1 VRQSGIYKI
10 TNKINGKSYIG
21 KTVDLHKRIVTHL
34 WRLENGTHPNPHLQR
49 AFDKYGK
56 NRFVFEVLER
66 CREEDLSDKEMFFIN
81 KYNSFGNGYNLTA
94 GGDGA
99 AGRKLKEETKTRISQ
114 ANKGRK
120 RTKEQREKISEAG
133 KKLWSNPKYREKMMK
148 RPKPTSVWNK
158 GRRHTEEEKKHLSEK
173 LKGRRITE
181 EHKKKLHEL
190 YKGEK
195 SLTAKL
201 TEQQVIEIRLRFLKG
216 EKQCDIKK
224 DYQVSAQTIN
234 DIVRNRRWRHIPN
247 TIKELE
253 KIKEA
258 K

>member
-1 VRQSGIYKI
+1 MNKCGIYAIK
-10 TNKINGKSYIG
+10 NKINNKMYIG
-21 KTVDLHKRIVTHL
+21 KSVNVNKRKSYHFWLLRTNNHF
-34 WRLENGTHPNPHLQR
+34 NPKLQS
-49 AFDKYGK
+49 AFNKYGEE
-56 NRFVFEVLER
+56 NFEFVILEK
-66 CREEDLSDKEMFFIN
+66 CNKDELDDKEIKYIN
-81 KYNSFGNGYNLTA
+81 RYNTINDGYNICE
-94 GGDGA
+94 GGEGSL
-99 AGRKLKEETKTRISQ
+99 GRTLSEETKQKISN
-114 ANKGRK
+114 ANTGRK
-120 RTKEQREKISEAG
+120 QDEVAKKRKSEIMKELWKTAEYR
-133 KKLWSNPKYREKMMK
+133 KKMK
-148 RPKPTSVWNK
+148 QRPKPKPWNK

-224 DYQVSAQTIN
+224 DYQVSAQTIY

>member
-1 VRQSGIYKI
+1 
-10 TNKINGKSYIG
+10 
-21 KTVDLHKRIVTHL
+21 
-34 WRLENGTHPNPHLQR
+34 
-49 AFDKYGK
+49 
-56 NRFVFEVLER
+56 
-66 CREEDLSDKEMFFIN
+66 M
-81 KYNSFGNGYNLTA
+81 
-94 GGDGA
+94 
-99 AGRKLKEETKTRISQ
+99 
-114 ANKGRK
+114 KGR
-120 RTKEQREKISEAG
+120 
-133 KKLWSNPKYREKMMK
+133 Y
-148 RPKPTSVWNK
+148 
-158 GRRHTEEEKKHLSEK
+158 
-173 LKGRRITE
+173 ITE

-224 DYQVSAQTIN
+224 DYQVSAQTIY

>member
-1 VRQSGIYKI
+1 MKSGIYAIK
-10 TNKINGKSYIG
+10 NKMNNKMYIGQSVNVNKRKSY
-21 KTVDLHKRIVTHL
+21 HL
-34 WRLENGTHPNPHLQR
+34 WLLRNNSHFNPKLQN
-49 AFDKYGK
+49 AFNKYGEE
-56 NRFVFEVLER
+56 NFEFVILEK
-66 CREEDLSDKEMFFIN
+66 CNKEELDDKEIEYISR
-81 KYNSFGNGYNLTA
+81 YNTTNNGYNICE
-94 GGDGA
+94 GGEGSL
-99 AGRKLKEETKTRISQ
+99 GRTLSEETKQKISN
-114 ANKGRK
+114 ANTGRK
-120 RTKEQREKISEAG
+120 QDEVAKKRKSEAIKELWKTAEYR
-133 KKLWSNPKYREKMMK
+133 KKMK
-148 RPKPTSVWNK
+148 QRPKPKPWNK
-158 GRRHTEEEKKHLSEK
+158 GRRLTEEEKKHLSEK

-216 EKQCDIKK
+216 ERQCDIKK
-224 DYQVSAQTIN
+224 DYQVSAQTIY

>member
-1 VRQSGIYKI
+1 MQSGIYAIKNRI
-10 TNKINGKSYIG
+10 NNKMYVGKSVNI
-21 KTVDLHKRIVTHL
+21 KKRKSYHFWLLRTNNHF
-34 WRLENGTHPNPHLQR
+34 NPKLQS
-49 AFDKYGK
+49 AFNKYGEE
-56 NRFVFEVLER
+56 NFEFVILEK
-66 CREEDLSDKEMFFIN
+66 CNKDELDDKEIKYIN
-81 KYNSFGNGYNLTA
+81 RYNTINDGYNICE
-94 GGDGA
+94 GGEGSL
-99 AGRKLKEETKTRISQ
+99 GRTLSEETKQKISN
-114 ANKGRK
+114 ANTGRK
-120 RTKEQREKISEAG
+120 QDEVAKKRKSEIMKELWKTAEYR
-133 KKLWSNPKYREKMMK
+133 KKMK
-148 RPKPTSVWNK
+148 QRPKPKPWNK

-224 DYQVSAQTIN
+224 DYQVSAQTIY
-234 DIVRNRRWRHIPN
+234 DIVRNRSWRHIPN

-253 KIKEA
+253 RIKEA

>member
-1 VRQSGIYKI
+1 MTKCGVYAIKNRTNNKMYIGQSVNVRKR
-10 TNKINGKSYIG
+10 KSY
-21 KTVDLHKRIVTHL
+21 HL
-34 WRLENGTHPNPHLQR
+34 WLLRTNNHFNPKLQS
-49 AFDKYGK
+49 AFNKYGEE
-56 NRFVFEVLER
+56 NFEFVILEK
-66 CREEDLSDKEMFFIN
+66 CNKDELDDKEIKYIN
-81 KYNSFGNGYNLTA
+81 RYNTINDGYNICE
-94 GGDGA
+94 GGEGSL
-99 AGRKLKEETKTRISQ
+99 GRTLSEETKQKISN
-114 ANKGRK
+114 ANTGRK
-120 RTKEQREKISEAG
+120 QDEVAKKRKSEIMKELWKTAEYR
-133 KKLWSNPKYREKMMK
+133 KKMK
-148 RPKPTSVWNK
+148 QRPKPKPWNK

-224 DYQVSAQTIN
+224 DYQVSAQTIY

>member
-1 VRQSGIYKI
+1 MQSGIYAIKNR
-10 TNKINGKSYIG
+10 TNNKMYIGQSVNVRKRKSY
-21 KTVDLHKRIVTHL
+21 HL
-34 WRLENGTHPNPHLQR
+34 WLLRTNNHFNPKLQS
-49 AFDKYGK
+49 AFNKYGEE
-56 NRFVFEVLER
+56 NFEFVILEK
-66 CREEDLSDKEMFFIN
+66 CNKDELDDKEIKYIN
-81 KYNSFGNGYNLTA
+81 RYNTINDGYNICE
-94 GGDGA
+94 GGEGSL
-99 AGRKLKEETKTRISQ
+99 GRTLSEETKQKISN
-114 ANKGRK
+114 ANTGRK
-120 RTKEQREKISEAG
+120 QDEVAKKRKSEIMKELWETAEYR
-133 KKLWSNPKYREKMMK
+133 KKMEQ
-148 RPKPTSVWNK
+148 RPKPKPWNK

-224 DYQVSAQTIN
+224 DYQVSAQTIY

>member
-1 VRQSGIYKI
+1 MKSGIYAIK
-10 TNKINGKSYIG
+10 NKMNNKMYIGQSVNVNKRKSY
-21 KTVDLHKRIVTHL
+21 HL
-34 WRLENGTHPNPHLQR
+34 WLLRNNSHFNPKLQN
-49 AFDKYGK
+49 AFNKYGEE
-56 NRFVFEVLER
+56 NFEFVILEK
-66 CREEDLSDKEMFFIN
+66 CNKEELDDKEIEYIN
-81 KYNSFGNGYNLTA
+81 RYNTTNNGYNICE
-94 GGDGA
+94 GGEGSL
-99 AGRKLKEETKTRISQ
+99 GRTLSEETKQKISN
-114 ANKGRK
+114 ANTGRK
-120 RTKEQREKISEAG
+120 QDEVAKKRKSEAMKELWKTAEYR
-133 KKLWSNPKYREKMMK
+133 KKMK
-148 RPKPTSVWNK
+148 QRPKPKPWNK
-158 GRRHTEEEKKHLSEK
+158 GRRLTEEEKKHLSEK

-216 EKQCDIKK
+216 ERQCDIKK
-224 DYQVSAQTIN
+224 DYQVSAQTIY

>member
-1 VRQSGIYKI
+1 MQSGIYAIKNR
-10 TNKINGKSYIG
+10 TNNKMYIGQSVNARKRKSY
-21 KTVDLHKRIVTHL
+21 HL
-34 WRLENGTHPNPHLQR
+34 WLLRTNNHFNPKLQS
-49 AFDKYGK
+49 AFNKYGEE
-56 NRFVFEVLER
+56 NFEFVILEK
-66 CREEDLSDKEMFFIN
+66 CNKDELDDKEIKYIN
-81 KYNSFGNGYNLTA
+81 RYNTINDGYNICE
-94 GGDGA
+94 GGEGSL
-99 AGRKLKEETKTRISQ
+99 GRTLSEETKQKISN
-114 ANKGRK
+114 ANTGRK
-120 RTKEQREKISEAG
+120 QDEVAKKRKSEIMKELWKTAEYR
-133 KKLWSNPKYREKMMK
+133 KKMK
-148 RPKPTSVWNK
+148 QRPKPKPWNK

-224 DYQVSAQTIN
+224 DYQVSAQTIY

-253 KIKEA
+253 KLKEA

>member
-1 VRQSGIYKI
+1 MQSGIYAIKNRI
-10 TNKINGKSYIG
+10 NNKMYVGKSVNI
-21 KTVDLHKRIVTHL
+21 KKRKSYHFWLLRTNNHF
-34 WRLENGTHPNPHLQR
+34 NPKLQS
-49 AFDKYGK
+49 AFNKYGEE
-56 NRFVFEVLER
+56 NFEFVILEK
-66 CREEDLSDKEMFFIN
+66 CNKDELDDKEIKYIN
-81 KYNSFGNGYNLTA
+81 RYNTINDGYNICE
-94 GGDGA
+94 GGEGSL
-99 AGRKLKEETKTRISQ
+99 GRTLSEETKQKISN
-114 ANKGRK
+114 ANTGRK
-120 RTKEQREKISEAG
+120 QDEVAKKRKSEIMKELWQTAEYR
-133 KKLWSNPKYREKMMK
+133 KKMK
-148 RPKPTSVWNK
+148 QRPKPKPWNK

-224 DYQVSAQTIN
+224 DYQVSAQTIY

-258 K
+258 I

>member
-1 VRQSGIYKI
+1 MNKCGIYAIK
-10 TNKINGKSYIG
+10 NKINNKMYIG
-21 KTVDLHKRIVTHL
+21 KSVNVNKRKSYHL
-34 WRLENGTHPNPHLQR
+34 WLLRNNSHFNPKLQN
-49 AFDKYGK
+49 AFNKYGEE
-56 NRFVFEVLER
+56 NLEFVILEK
-66 CREEDLSDKEMFFIN
+66 CNKDELDDKEIKYIN
-81 KYNSFGNGYNLTA
+81 RYNTTNNGYNICE
-94 GGDGA
+94 GGEGSLGRTLSGETKQKISNA
-99 AGRKLKEETKTRISQ
+99 NTGRKQDEVAKKRKSEIMKELWET
-114 ANKGRK
+114 AEYRK
-120 RTKEQREKISEAG
+120 
-133 KKLWSNPKYREKMMK
+133 KMK
-148 RPKPTSVWNK
+148 QRPKPKPWNK

-224 DYQVSAQTIN
+224 DYQVSAQTIY

-253 KIKEA
+253 KLKEA

>member
-1 VRQSGIYKI
+1 MKSGIYAIK
-10 TNKINGKSYIG
+10 NKMNNKMYIGQSVNINKRKSY
-21 KTVDLHKRIVTHL
+21 HL
-34 WRLENGTHPNPHLQR
+34 WLLRNNSHFNPKLQNT
-49 AFDKYGK
+49 FNKYGEE
-56 NRFVFEVLER
+56 NFEFVILEK
-66 CREEDLSDKEMFFIN
+66 CNKEELDDKEIEYISR
-81 KYNSFGNGYNLTA
+81 YNTTNNGYNICE
-94 GGDGA
+94 GGEGSL
-99 AGRKLKEETKTRISQ
+99 GRTLSEETKQKISN
-114 ANKGRK
+114 ANTGRK
-120 RTKEQREKISEAG
+120 QDEVAKKRKSEAIKELWKTAEYR
-133 KKLWSNPKYREKMMK
+133 KKMK
-148 RPKPTSVWNK
+148 QRPKPKPWNK
-158 GRRHTEEEKKHLSEK
+158 GRRLTEEEKKHLSEK

-216 EKQCDIKK
+216 ERQCDIKK
-224 DYQVSAQTIN
+224 DYQVSAQTIY

>member
-1 VRQSGIYKI
+1 MTKCGVYAIKNRTNNKMYIGQSVNVRKR
-10 TNKINGKSYIG
+10 KSY
-21 KTVDLHKRIVTHL
+21 HL
-34 WRLENGTHPNPHLQR
+34 WLLRTNNHFNPKLQS
-49 AFDKYGK
+49 AFNKYGEE
-56 NRFVFEVLER
+56 NFEFVILEK
-66 CREEDLSDKEMFFIN
+66 CNKDELDDKEIKYIN
-81 KYNSFGNGYNLTA
+81 RYNTINDGYNICE
-94 GGDGA
+94 GGEGSL
-99 AGRKLKEETKTRISQ
+99 GRTLSEETKQKISN
-114 ANKGRK
+114 ANTGRK
-120 RTKEQREKISEAG
+120 QDEVAKKRKSEIMKELWKTAEYR
-133 KKLWSNPKYREKMMK
+133 KKMEQ
-148 RPKPTSVWNK
+148 RPKPKPWNK

-224 DYQVSAQTIN
+224 DYQVSAQTIY

>member
-1 VRQSGIYKI
+1 MKSGIYAIK
-10 TNKINGKSYIG
+10 NKMNNKMYIGQSVNVNKRKSY
-21 KTVDLHKRIVTHL
+21 HL
-34 WRLENGTHPNPHLQR
+34 WLLRNNSHFNPKLQN
-49 AFDKYGK
+49 AFNKYGEE
-56 NRFVFEVLER
+56 NFEFVILEK
-66 CREEDLSDKEMFFIN
+66 CNKEELDDKEIEYISR
-81 KYNSFGNGYNLTA
+81 YNTTNNGYNICE
-94 GGDGA
+94 GGGGSL
-99 AGRKLKEETKTRISQ
+99 GRTLSEETKQKISN
-114 ANKGRK
+114 ANIGRK
-120 RTKEQREKISEAG
+120 QDEIAKKRKSKAMKELWKTAEYR
-133 KKLWSNPKYREKMMK
+133 KKMK
-148 RPKPTSVWNK
+148 QRPKPKPWNK
-158 GRRHTEEEKKHLSEK
+158 GRRLTEEEKKHLSEK

-224 DYQVSAQTIN
+224 DYQVSAQTIY